1 MKYKPQEST
10 RKHVDNT
17 GSDILQ
23 ITHVLGCTSGPS
35 DSIEFSMCL
44 VDK

>member
-17 GSDILQ
+17 GSDLLQ
-23 ITHVLGCTSGPS
+23 ITHVLGGRT
-35 DSIEFSMCL
+35 L
-44 VDK
+44 